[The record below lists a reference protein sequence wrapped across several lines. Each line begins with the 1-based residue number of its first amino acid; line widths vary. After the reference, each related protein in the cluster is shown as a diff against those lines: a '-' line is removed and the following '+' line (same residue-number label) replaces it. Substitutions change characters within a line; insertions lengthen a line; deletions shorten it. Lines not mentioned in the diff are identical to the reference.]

1 MEIRFWGVRGSIA
14 VSGARYTRTGGNTTC
29 VEFEHDGE
37 RLILDGGTGLRALG
51 ERIGYRPLAATL
63 LFTHLH
69 WDHIQGVP
77 FFTPAFHPESRLT
90 LAGVPRATGTV
101 REALSAQMRPPT
113 FPVTLDRLVGARHF
127 VDVPRTGPLE
137 FGPFRVTPLE
147 QDHPDG
153 VVAYRIEAGG
163 RVAVFAT
170 DCEHRGGAG
179 DVSDSARAMAAF
191 AEGADVLI
199 HDAQYTEDEYFG
211 RGGPPRL
218 GWGHSTV
225 DDAVAVARR
234 ADCGRLVL
242 FHHDPGRDDA
252 GVDALEAHA
261 RRRLP
266 GAVAARE
273 GEGLAL

>member
-14 VSGARYTRTGGNTTC
+14 VSGARYAQTGGNTTC
-29 VEFEHDGE
+29 VELCHEGE

-51 ERIGYRPLAATL
+51 ETLGFRPLAATL

-90 LAGVPRATGTV
+90 LACVARATGTLK
-101 REALSAQMRPPT
+101 EALALQMRPPT

-127 VDVPRTGPLE
+127 VDVPRAEVFDL
-137 FGPFRVTPLE
+137 GPFRITPRE

-163 RVAVFAT
+163 RAVVFAT
-170 DCEHRGGAG
+170 DCEHRGE
-179 DVSDSARAMAAF
+179 DSLRAMARLAR
-191 AEGADVLI
+191 GADVLI
-199 HDAQYTEDEYFG
+199 HDAQYTVPEYRG
-211 RGGPPRL
+211 QGGPPRV

-225 DDAVAVARR
+225 DDAVSVARL
-234 ADCGRLVL
+234 AGCGRLVL
-242 FHHDPGRDDA
+242 THHDPARDDI
-252 GVDALEAHA
+252 GVDSLEAAA
-261 RRRLP
+261 RLALP
-266 GAVAARE
+266 EAVAARE
-273 GEGLAL
+273 GEVWAL